1 MGKKKTLCLLL
12 GVLAV
17 ICVAAVV
24 VSRVEQRKEDIRS
37 GEVTVLSIETESVTA
52 LSWEYGGNSFAFHK
66 EDKWLYDGDEQ
77 FPVDQSAIET
87 LLETFSSF
95 TAAFT
100 IEAPEEL
107 GDYGLDD
114 PTATI
119 HVETAGES
127 YDILLGDY
135 SQMDSQRYV
144 SIGDG
149 SVYLA
154 TEDPLNEY
162 NVLLSGLIRHDSIPA
177 FSTDAVTSLRF
188 DGENGYTAAYEAES
202 GKSYDEDDVFF
213 TTDGSKALALD
224 TTRVRSYLNTMT
236 YLNLTDYVTY
246 SADSSALDAYG
257 LDDPE
262 LTVTVSYTVTDADGT
277 AHEETFTLSVSRDP
291 AQRDTEADEEET
303 DSIVAYV
310 RVGDS
315 PIVYQITGE
324 EYADL
329 MACTKNDLRHQS
341 LLWAAF
347 TDITQIDVTLEGET
361 YTLTSQVEDDDHIW
375 YYGEE
380 KLSIG
385 DLQSALTGL
394 TAEAFTTR
402 QPDGKE
408 ELSFTVYLDNEAI
421 PSVDFSIYRH
431 DGSTC
436 IVTVDGTSTAYIT
449 RSSAMS
455 LVEAVNAIVLN

>member
-17 ICVAAVV
+17 ICVAAVI

-37 GEVTVLSIETESVTA
+37 GDVTVLSIDAESVTA
-52 LSWEYGGNSFAFHK
+52 LSWEYDGSSLAFHK
-66 EDKWLYDGDEQ
+66 EEQWLYDEDEQ
-77 FPVDQSAIET
+77 FPVDQSAMET
-87 LLETFSSF
+87 LLETFASF

-127 YDILLGDY
+127 YDILLGDF

-149 SVYLA
+149 NVYLA
-154 TEDPLNEY
+154 VTDPLEEY
-162 NVLLSGLIRHDSIPA
+162 NVLLPGLIRHDSIPT
-177 FSTDAVTSLRF
+177 FSTDTVTSLRF
-188 DGENGYTAAYEAES
+188 DGEEGYTATCEEES

-213 TTDGSKALALD
+213 TTDSSKALSLD
-224 TTRVRSYLNTMT
+224 TSRVRSYLSAMT
-236 YLNLTDYVTY
+236 YLDLTDYVTY
-246 SADSSALDAYG
+246 TADDAALEAYG

-262 LTVTVSYTVTDADGT
+262 LTVTVSYTAADADGT
-277 AHEETFTLSVSRDP
+277 ETAETFTLSLSRDP
-291 AQRDTEADEEET
+291 AQRDTEIDEEET

-310 RVGDS
+310 RVNAS

-324 EYADL
+324 EYMDL
-329 MACTKNDLRHQS
+329 MAYTKNDLRHQS

-347 TDITQIDVTLEGET
+347 TDITRLDVTLEGET

-394 TAEAFTTR
+394 TAESFTTR
-402 QPDGKE
+402 QPNGRE
-408 ELSFTVYLDNEAI
+408 ELAFTVYLDSEAV
-421 PSVDFSIYRH
+421 PSVDFAIYRH

-436 IVTVDGTSTAYIT
+436 ILTVDGTPTAYIT
-449 RSSAMS
+449 RAKAMA